1 MAFSVLSSPA
11 MSSASSALIQ
21 TLANNGVEVIFSL
34 SGNQI
39 MPLFDACIDA
49 NIRIIHTRHEG
60 AAVYMAE
67 AYAQL
72 SGKLGVALVT
82 AGPGLLNAVSALYSA
97 ARSETPILLISG
109 DAGLGM
115 DGRGGFQEL
124 DQCTITAPITKY
136 SARPE
141 NAAAILSDLDHCIA
155 TALGGTPGPTHL
167 ALAFDLL
174 SQTTGLDAVKKV
186 NLPPANAMRQSDLET
201 VITAIEAA
209 KHPLIITGPQAN
221 RTRQPATNAALEAAL
236 GLPIICLE
244 SARGLS
250 DGFYGDLTTALKSAD
265 LIIHL
270 GKLADY
276 STGLH
281 ARGRITKGT
290 PIISILTDDQ
300 TAPMPAHDD
309 HPITLIRTGNIPASM
324 TQLAA
329 AITDQEITVC
339 DADWPAAVTASITR
353 RLAWQAGDQGRH
365 PAALTTQLQFAINQA
380 AINQAA
386 TNPAASPILIAD
398 GGEFCQW
405 VQAGCI
411 APRRMINGPSGAIG
425 GGIAYAIGASIAC
438 PDAEIFLVMGD
449 GTAGFY
455 LGEIHTAVRTNAN
468 ITAIIGNDYRWNA
481 EVQIQIDTY
490 GPDRVYGCDLDEK
503 ADYAAAAI
511 GLGAQGQNVGPDD
524 DLDAALRTASST
536 QGPTVLNVLIDGQA
550 APKFIPMKL

>member
-1 MAFSVLSSPA
+1 

-39 MPLFDACIDA
+39 MPLYDACIDA

-174 SQTTGLDAVKKV
+174 SQTTGLDAAKKV
-186 NLPPANAMRQSDLET
+186 SLPPANAMRQSDLDT

-221 RTRQPATNAALEAAL
+221 RTRQPTANAALEAAL

-250 DGFYGDLTTALKSAD
+250 DSFYGDLTTALKSAD

-281 ARGRITKGT
+281 ARGHITKGT

-324 TQLAA
+324 TQLAT

-365 PAALTTQLQFAINQA
+365 PAALTTQLQFAINQ
-380 AINQAA
+380 
-386 TNPAASPILIAD
+386 AASPILIAD

>member
-1 MAFSVLSSPA
+1 

-39 MPLFDACIDA
+39 MPLYDACIDA

-155 TALGGTPGPTHL
+155 AALGGTPGPTHL

-174 SQTTGLDAVKKV
+174 SQTTGVDAAKKV
-186 NLPPANAMRQSDLET
+186 NLPPANAMRQSDLDT

-221 RTRQPATNAALEAAL
+221 RTRQPAANAALEAAL

-250 DGFYGDLTTALKSAD
+250 DSFYGDLTTALKSAD

-324 TQLAA
+324 TQLATA
-329 AITDQEITVC
+329 VTDQEITVC

-365 PAALTTQLQFAINQA
+365 PAALTMQLQSAINQAAINQAAINQA

-524 DLDAALRTASST
+524 DLDAALRTASAF

>member
-1 MAFSVLSSPA
+1 

-39 MPLFDACIDA
+39 MPLYDACIDA

-72 SGKLGVALVT
+72 SGKLGVAMVT

-97 ARSETPILLISG
+97 ARSESPVLLISG

-124 DQCTITAPITKY
+124 DQCAVTSTITKY
-136 SARPE
+136 SARPTT
-141 NAAAILSDLDHCIA
+141 ASAILPELDRCMA
-155 TALGGTPGPTHL
+155 AALGGSPGPTHI

-174 SQTTGLDAVKKV
+174 SQTDGLEPNK
-186 NLPPANAMRQSDLET
+186 PAKMPTANGVGTDDLET
-201 VITAIEAA
+201 IITAIRAA
-209 KHPLIITGPQAN
+209 KHPLVMTGPQAN
-221 RTRQPATNAALEAAL
+221 RTRQPAANAALEAAL
-236 GLPIICLE
+236 GLPVICLE

-250 DGFYGDLTTALKSAD
+250 DSFYGDLTTALKAAD

-281 ARGRITKGT
+281 ASGRITAGT

-300 TAPMPAHDD
+300 AAPLPAHD
-309 HPITLIRTGNIPASM
+309 HNPIQLFRAGSIPAAM

-329 AITDQEITVC
+329 AISDRQITVC
-339 DADWPAAVTASITR
+339 DLAWPAAITASITR
-353 RLAWQAGDQGRH
+353 RLARSTNDGSTNDKGRH
-365 PAALTTQLQFAINQA
+365 PAALTEQLQA
-380 AINQAA
+380 AINRAS
-386 TNPAASPILIAD
+386 SPILIAD

-405 VQAGCI
+405 VQAGCT

-438 PDAEIFLVMGD
+438 PHAEIFLVMGD

-481 EVQIQIDTY
+481 EVQIQIDNY

-503 ADYAAAAI
+503 AEYAAAAI
-511 GLGAQGQNVGPDD
+511 GLGAYGQKLGPDD
-524 DLDAALRTASST
+524 DLDAALATASA
-536 QGPTVLNVLIDGQA
+536 QNGPAVLDVLIDGQP
-550 APKFIPMKL
+550 APKFVPMKL

>member
-1 MAFSVLSSPA
+1 

-39 MPLFDACIDA
+39 MPLYDACIDA

-109 DAGLGM
+109 DAGFGM

-124 DQCTITAPITKY
+124 DQCAITAPITKY

-174 SQTTGLDAVKKV
+174 SQTTGLDAAK
-186 NLPPANAMRQSDLET
+186 NLSLPPASAMRQSDLET
-201 VITAIEAA
+201 VIKAIDAA
-209 KHPLIITGPQAN
+209 KHPLIITGPQSN
-221 RTRQPATNAALEAAL
+221 RTRQPAANVKLEAAL

-250 DGFYGDLTTALKSAD
+250 DSFYGDLTTALKSAD

-324 TQLAA
+324 TQLAT

-353 RLAWQAGDQGRH
+353 RLEWQAGDQGRH
-365 PAALTTQLQFAINQA
+365 PAALSSQLQFAINQ
-380 AINQAA
+380 
-386 TNPAASPILIAD
+386 AASPILIAD

-425 GGIAYAIGASIAC
+425 GGIAYAIGAGIAC
-438 PDAEIFLVMGD
+438 PDAKIFLVMGD

-511 GLGAQGQNVGPDD
+511 GLGAKGQNVGPDD
-524 DLDAALRTASST
+524 DLDAALRTASAT

-550 APKFIPMKL
+550 APKFTPMKL

>member
-1 MAFSVLSSPA
+1 

-39 MPLFDACIDA
+39 MPLYDACIDA

-109 DAGLGM
+109 DAGFGM

-124 DQCTITAPITKY
+124 DQCAITAPITKY

-174 SQTTGLDAVKKV
+174 SQTTGLDAAK
-186 NLPPANAMRQSDLET
+186 NLSLPPASAMRQSDLET
-201 VITAIEAA
+201 VIKAIDAA

-221 RTRQPATNAALEAAL
+221 RTRQPAANVALEAAL

-250 DGFYGDLTTALKSAD
+250 DSFYGDLTTVLKSAD

-309 HPITLIRTGNIPASM
+309 HPITLMRTGNIPASM
-324 TQLAA
+324 NQLAT
-329 AITDQEITVC
+329 AITDQKITVC

-365 PAALTTQLQFAINQA
+365 PAALTAQLQFAINQ
-380 AINQAA
+380 
-386 TNPAASPILIAD
+386 AASPILIAD

-524 DLDAALRTASST
+524 DLDTALRTASAT

>member
-1 MAFSVLSSPA
+1 

-39 MPLFDACIDA
+39 MPLYDACIDA

-109 DAGLGM
+109 DASLGM

-124 DQCTITAPITKY
+124 DQCMITAPITKY

-174 SQTTGLDAVKKV
+174 SQTTGLDAAKKV

-221 RTRQPATNAALEAAL
+221 RTRQPAANAALEAAL

-250 DGFYGDLTTALKSAD
+250 DSFYGDLTTALKSAD

-365 PAALTTQLQFAINQA
+365 PAALTTQLQF

-524 DLDAALRTASST
+524 DLDAALRTASAT
-536 QGPTVLNVLIDGQA
+536 QGPTVLNVVIDGQA

>member
-1 MAFSVLSSPA
+1 

-39 MPLFDACIDA
+39 MPLYDACIDA

-221 RTRQPATNAALEAAL
+221 RTRQPAANAALVAAL

-250 DGFYGDLTTALKSAD
+250 DSFYGDLTTALKSAD

-365 PAALTTQLQFAINQA
+365 PAALTTQLQF

-524 DLDAALRTASST
+524 DLDAALRTASAT

>member
-1 MAFSVLSSPA
+1 

-39 MPLFDACIDA
+39 MPLYDACIDA

-109 DAGLGM
+109 DAGFGM

-124 DQCTITAPITKY
+124 DQCATTAPITKY

-174 SQTTGLDAVKKV
+174 TQTTGLDASKKV
-186 NLPPANAMRQSDLET
+186 SLPPPNAMRQSDLET

-221 RTRQPATNAALEAAL
+221 RTRQPAANAALEAAL

-250 DGFYGDLTTALKSAD
+250 DSFYGDLTTALKSA
-265 LIIHL
+265 
-270 GKLADY
+270 
-276 STGLH
+276 
-281 ARGRITKGT
+281 
-290 PIISILTDDQ
+290 
-300 TAPMPAHDD
+300 
-309 HPITLIRTGNIPASM
+309 
-324 TQLAA
+324 
-329 AITDQEITVC
+329 
-339 DADWPAAVTASITR
+339 
-353 RLAWQAGDQGRH
+353 
-365 PAALTTQLQFAINQA
+365 
-380 AINQAA
+380 
-386 TNPAASPILIAD
+386 
-398 GGEFCQW
+398 
-405 VQAGCI
+405 
-411 APRRMINGPSGAIG
+411 
-425 GGIAYAIGASIAC
+425 
-438 PDAEIFLVMGD
+438 
-449 GTAGFY
+449 
-455 LGEIHTAVRTNAN
+455 
-468 ITAIIGNDYRWNA
+468 
-481 EVQIQIDTY
+481 
-490 GPDRVYGCDLDEK
+490 
-503 ADYAAAAI
+503 
-511 GLGAQGQNVGPDD
+511 
-524 DLDAALRTASST
+524 
-536 QGPTVLNVLIDGQA
+536 
-550 APKFIPMKL
+550 

>member
-1 MAFSVLSSPA
+1 

-39 MPLFDACIDA
+39 MPLYDACIDA

-97 ARSETPILLISG
+97 ARSETPILPISG

-124 DQCTITAPITKY
+124 DQCAITAPITKH
-136 SARPE
+136 SARPL

-174 SQTTGLDAVKKV
+174 SQTTGLDAAKQVS
-186 NLPPANAMRQSDLET
+186 LPPASAMRQSDLET
-201 VITAIEAA
+201 VIKAIDAA
-209 KHPLIITGPQAN
+209 KHPLIMTGPQAN
-221 RTRQPATNAALEAAL
+221 STRQPAANTALEAAL

-250 DGFYGDLTTALKSAD
+250 DSFYGDLTAALKSAD

-281 ARGRITKGT
+281 ASGRITKGT

-300 TAPMPAHDD
+300 TAPMPANND
-309 HPITLIRTGNIPASM
+309 HPITLIRTGNIPTSM
-324 TQLAA
+324 TQLAE
-329 AITDQEITVC
+329 AITDQQITVC
-339 DADWPAAVTASITR
+339 DADWPAAVTASIIR
-353 RLAWQAGDQGRH
+353 RLAWQAGNQGHH
-365 PAALTTQLQFAINQA
+365 PAALTTQLQSAINQA
-380 AINQAA
+380 AINQ
-386 TNPAASPILIAD
+386 AASPILIAD

-524 DLDAALRTASST
+524 DLDAALRNASAF

-550 APKFIPMKL
+550 APKFTPMKL

>member
-1 MAFSVLSSPA
+1 

-39 MPLFDACIDA
+39 MPLYDACIDA

-124 DQCTITAPITKY
+124 DQCAITAPITKH
-136 SARPE
+136 SARPL

-174 SQTTGLDAVKKV
+174 SQTTGLDAAKQVS
-186 NLPPANAMRQSDLET
+186 LPPASAMRQSDLET
-201 VITAIEAA
+201 VIKAIDAA
-209 KHPLIITGPQAN
+209 KHPLIMTGPQAN
-221 RTRQPATNAALEAAL
+221 STRQPAANTALEAAL

-250 DGFYGDLTTALKSAD
+250 DSFYGDLTAALKSAD

-281 ARGRITKGT
+281 ASGRITKGT

-300 TAPMPAHDD
+300 TAPMPANDD
-309 HPITLIRTGNIPASM
+309 HPITLIRTGNIPTSM
-324 TQLAA
+324 TQLAK
-329 AITDQEITVC
+329 AITDQQITVC
-339 DADWPAAVTASITR
+339 DADWPAAVTASIIR
-353 RLAWQAGDQGRH
+353 RLAWQAGNQGHH
-365 PAALTTQLQFAINQA
+365 PAALTTQLQCLRINQ
-380 AINQAA
+380 
-386 TNPAASPILIAD
+386 AASPILIAD

-524 DLDAALRTASST
+524 DLDAALRTASAT
-536 QGPTVLNVLIDGQA
+536 QGTTVLNVLIDGQA

>member
-1 MAFSVLSSPA
+1 

-39 MPLFDACIDA
+39 MPLYDACIDA

-124 DQCTITAPITKY
+124 DQCAITAPITKH
-136 SARPE
+136 SARPL

-174 SQTTGLDAVKKV
+174 SQTTGLDAAKQVS
-186 NLPPANAMRQSDLET
+186 LPPASAMRQSDLET
-201 VITAIEAA
+201 VIKAIDAA
-209 KHPLIITGPQAN
+209 KHPLIMTGPQAN
-221 RTRQPATNAALEAAL
+221 STRQPAANTALEAAL

-250 DGFYGDLTTALKSAD
+250 DSFYGDLTAALKSAD

-281 ARGRITKGT
+281 ASGRITKGT

-300 TAPMPAHDD
+300 TAPMPANDD
-309 HPITLIRTGNIPASM
+309 HPITLIRTGNIPTSM
-324 TQLAA
+324 TQLAK
-329 AITDQEITVC
+329 AITDQQITVC
-339 DADWPAAVTASITR
+339 DADWPAAVTASIIR
-353 RLAWQAGDQGRH
+353 RLAWQAGNQGHH
-365 PAALTTQLQFAINQA
+365 PAALTTQLQSAINQ
-380 AINQAA
+380 
-386 TNPAASPILIAD
+386 AASPILIAD

-438 PDAEIFLVMGD
+438 PDAKIFLVMGD

-503 ADYAAAAI
+503 ADYTAAAI

-524 DLDAALRTASST
+524 DLDAALRTASAT
-536 QGPTVLNVLIDGQA
+536 QGTTVLNVLIDGQA

>member
-1 MAFSVLSSPA
+1 

-39 MPLFDACIDA
+39 MPLYDACIDA

-124 DQCTITAPITKY
+124 DQCAITAPITKH
-136 SARPE
+136 SARPL

-155 TALGGTPGPTHL
+155 TALSGTPGPTHL

-174 SQTTGLDAVKKV
+174 SQTTGLDAAKQVT
-186 NLPPANAMRQSDLET
+186 LPPANAMSQSDLET
-201 VITAIEAA
+201 VIKAIDAA
-209 KHPLIITGPQAN
+209 KHPLIMTGPQAN
-221 RTRQPATNAALEAAL
+221 RTRQPTANTALEAAL

-250 DGFYGDLTTALKSAD
+250 DSFYGDLTAALKSAD
-265 LIIHL
+265 LVIHL

-281 ARGRITKGT
+281 ASGRITKGT

-309 HPITLIRTGNIPASM
+309 HPITLIRTGNIPVSM
-324 TQLAA
+324 IQLAKV
-329 AITDQEITVC
+329 INDRHVSVC
-339 DADWPAAVTASITR
+339 DADWPGAVTASITR
-353 RLAWQAGDQGRH
+353 RLAWQASDRGRH
-365 PAALTTQLQFAINQA
+365 PAALTTQLQSAINQ
-380 AINQAA
+380 
-386 TNPAASPILIAD
+386 AASPILIAD

-405 VQAGCI
+405 VQAGCS

-438 PDAEIFLVMGD
+438 PEAKIFLVMGD

-524 DLDAALRTASST
+524 DLDAALGNASAF
-536 QGPTVLNVLIDGQA
+536 QGPAVLNVLIDGQA

>member
-1 MAFSVLSSPA
+1 MP
-11 MSSASSALIQ
+11 SASSALIQ

-39 MPLFDACIDA
+39 MPLYDACIDA

-124 DQCTITAPITKY
+124 DQCAVTAPITKH
-136 SARPE
+136 SARPL
-141 NAAAILSDLDHCIA
+141 NAAAILSDLDHCIS
-155 TALGGTPGPTHL
+155 TALSGTPGPTHL

-174 SQTTGLDAVKKV
+174 SQTTGLDAAKQVT
-186 NLPPANAMRQSDLET
+186 LQPANAMSQSDLET
-201 VITAIEAA
+201 VIKAIDAA
-209 KHPLIITGPQAN
+209 KHPLIMTGPQAN
-221 RTRQPATNAALEAAL
+221 RTRQPAANTALEAAL

-250 DGFYGDLTTALKSAD
+250 DSFYGDLTAALKSAD
-265 LIIHL
+265 LVIHL

-281 ARGRITKGT
+281 ASGRITKGT

-309 HPITLIRTGNIPASM
+309 HPITLIRTGNIPVTM
-324 TQLAA
+324 IQLAKV
-329 AITDQEITVC
+329 INDRHVSVS
-339 DADWPAAVTASITR
+339 DADWPGAVTASITR
-353 RLAWQAGDQGRH
+353 RLAWQASDQGRH
-365 PAALTTQLQFAINQA
+365 PAVLTTQLQSAINQ
-380 AINQAA
+380 
-386 TNPAASPILIAD
+386 AASPILIAD

-405 VQAGCI
+405 VQAGCS

-438 PDAEIFLVMGD
+438 PEAKIFLVMGD

-524 DLDAALRTASST
+524 DLGAALRNASAF
-536 QGPTVLNVLIDGQA
+536 QGLAVLNVLIDGQA

>member
-1 MAFSVLSSPA
+1 

-39 MPLFDACIDA
+39 MPLYDACIDA

-72 SGKLGVALVT
+72 SGKLGVVLVT

-124 DQCTITAPITKY
+124 DQCAITAPITKH
-136 SARPE
+136 SARPL

-155 TALGGTPGPTHL
+155 TALSGTPGPTHL

-174 SQTTGLDAVKKV
+174 SQTTGLDAAKQVT
-186 NLPPANAMRQSDLET
+186 LPPANAMSQSDLET
-201 VITAIEAA
+201 VIKAIDAA
-209 KHPLIITGPQAN
+209 KHPLIMTGPQAN
-221 RTRQPATNAALEAAL
+221 RTRQPTANTALEAAL

-250 DGFYGDLTTALKSAD
+250 DSFYGDLTTALKSAD
-265 LIIHL
+265 LVIHL

-281 ARGRITKGT
+281 ASARITKGT
-290 PIISILTDDQ
+290 PIISILTNDQ
-300 TAPMPAHDD
+300 TAPMPAHED

-324 TQLAA
+324 TQLAKV
-329 AITDQEITVC
+329 ITDQHVSVC
-339 DADWPAAVTASITR
+339 DADWSGTVTASITR

-365 PAALTTQLQFAINQA
+365 PAALTKQLQSAINQ
-380 AINQAA
+380 
-386 TNPAASPILIAD
+386 AASPILIAD

-405 VQAGCI
+405 VQAGCS

-438 PDAEIFLVMGD
+438 PEAKIFLVMGD

-455 LGEIHTAVRTNAN
+455 LGETHTAVRTNAN

-524 DLDAALRTASST
+524 DLDAALRTASAF
-536 QGPTVLNVLIDGQA
+536 QGPAVLNVLIDGQA

>member
-1 MAFSVLSSPA
+1 

-39 MPLFDACIDA
+39 MPLYDACIDA

-124 DQCTITAPITKY
+124 DQCAITAPITKH
-136 SARPE
+136 SARPL

-174 SQTTGLDAVKKV
+174 SQTTGLDAAKQVS
-186 NLPPANAMRQSDLET
+186 LPPASAMRQSDLET
-201 VITAIEAA
+201 VIKAIDAA
-209 KHPLIITGPQAN
+209 KHPLIMTGPQAN
-221 RTRQPATNAALEAAL
+221 STRQPAANTALEAAL

-250 DGFYGDLTTALKSAD
+250 DSFYGDLTAALKSAD

-281 ARGRITKGT
+281 ASGRITKGT

-300 TAPMPAHDD
+300 TAPMPANDD
-309 HPITLIRTGNIPASM
+309 HPITLIRTGNIPTSM
-324 TQLAA
+324 TQLAK
-329 AITDQEITVC
+329 AITDQQITVC
-339 DADWPAAVTASITR
+339 NADWPAAVTASIIR
-353 RLAWQAGDQGRH
+353 RLAWQAGNQGHH
-365 PAALTTQLQFAINQA
+365 PAALTTQLQSAINQA
-380 AINQAA
+380 AINQ
-386 TNPAASPILIAD
+386 AASPILIAD

-524 DLDAALRTASST
+524 DLDAALRTASAT
-536 QGPTVLNVLIDGQA
+536 QGTTVLNVLIDGQA

>member
-1 MAFSVLSSPA
+1 

-39 MPLFDACIDA
+39 MPLYDACIDA

-97 ARSETPILLISG
+97 ARSETAILLISG

-124 DQCTITAPITKY
+124 DQCAITAPITKH
-136 SARPE
+136 SARPL

-174 SQTTGLDAVKKV
+174 SQTTGLDAAKQVS
-186 NLPPANAMRQSDLET
+186 LPPASAMRQSDLET
-201 VITAIEAA
+201 VIKAIDAA
-209 KHPLIITGPQAN
+209 KHPLIMTGPQAN
-221 RTRQPATNAALEAAL
+221 STRQPAANTALEAAL

-250 DGFYGDLTTALKSAD
+250 DSFYGDLTAALKSAD

-281 ARGRITKGT
+281 ASGRITKGT

-300 TAPMPAHDD
+300 TAPMPANDD
-309 HPITLIRTGNIPASM
+309 HPITLIRTGNIPTSM
-324 TQLAA
+324 TQLAK
-329 AITDQEITVC
+329 AITDQQITVC
-339 DADWPAAVTASITR
+339 DADWPAAVTASIIR
-353 RLAWQAGDQGRH
+353 RLAWQAGNQGHH
-365 PAALTTQLQFAINQA
+365 PAALTTQLQSAINQA
-380 AINQAA
+380 AINQ
-386 TNPAASPILIAD
+386 AASPILIAD

-524 DLDAALRTASST
+524 DLDAALRTASAT
-536 QGPTVLNVLIDGQA
+536 QGTTVLNVLIDGQA

>member
-1 MAFSVLSSPA
+1 MP
-11 MSSASSALIQ
+11 SASSALIQ

-39 MPLFDACIDA
+39 MPLYDACIDA

-124 DQCTITAPITKY
+124 DQCAVTAPITKH
-136 SARPE
+136 SARPL
-141 NAAAILSDLDHCIA
+141 NAAAILSDLDHCIS
-155 TALGGTPGPTHL
+155 TALSGTPGPTHL

-174 SQTTGLDAVKKV
+174 SQTTGLDAAKQVT
-186 NLPPANAMRQSDLET
+186 LQPANAMSQSDLET
-201 VITAIEAA
+201 VIKAIDAA
-209 KHPLIITGPQAN
+209 KHPLIMTGPQAN
-221 RTRQPATNAALEAAL
+221 RTRQPAANTALEAAL

-250 DGFYGDLTTALKSAD
+250 DSFYGDLTTALKSAD
-265 LIIHL
+265 LIIHI

-281 ARGRITKGT
+281 ARGHITKGT

-324 TQLAA
+324 TQLAT

-365 PAALTTQLQFAINQA
+365 PAALTTQLQFAINQ
-380 AINQAA
+380 
-386 TNPAASPILIAD
+386 AASPILIAD

-524 DLDAALRTASST
+524 DLDAALRTASAF
-536 QGPTVLNVLIDGQA
+536 QGPAVLNVLIDGQA

>member
-1 MAFSVLSSPA
+1 

-39 MPLFDACIDA
+39 MPLYDACIDA

-82 AGPGLLNAVSALYSA
+82 AAPGLLNAVSALYSA

-124 DQCTITAPITKY
+124 DQCAVTARITKH
-136 SARPE
+136 SARPLT
-141 NAAAILSDLDHCIA
+141 AAAILSDLDHCIA
-155 TALGGTPGPTHL
+155 TALSGTPGPTHL

-174 SQTTGLDAVKKV
+174 SQTTGLDAAKQVT
-186 NLPPANAMRQSDLET
+186 LPPANAMSQSDLET
-201 VITAIEAA
+201 VIKAIDAA
-209 KHPLIITGPQAN
+209 KHPLIMTGPQAN
-221 RTRQPATNAALEAAL
+221 RTRQPTANTALEAAL

-250 DGFYGDLTTALKSAD
+250 DSFYGDLTAALKSAD
-265 LIIHL
+265 LVIHL

-281 ARGRITKGT
+281 ANGRITKGT

-309 HPITLIRTGNIPASM
+309 HPITLIRTGNIPVSM
-324 TQLAA
+324 IQLAKV
-329 AITDQEITVC
+329 INDRHVSVC
-339 DADWPAAVTASITR
+339 DADWPGAVTASITR
-353 RLAWQAGDQGRH
+353 RLAWQASDRGRH
-365 PAALTTQLQFAINQA
+365 PAALTTQLQSAINQ
-380 AINQAA
+380 
-386 TNPAASPILIAD
+386 AASPILIAD

-405 VQAGCI
+405 VQAGCS

-438 PDAEIFLVMGD
+438 PEAKIFLVMGD

-524 DLDAALRTASST
+524 DLDAALGNASAF
-536 QGPTVLNVLIDGQA
+536 QGPAVLNVLIDGQA

>member
-1 MAFSVLSSPA
+1 

-39 MPLFDACIDA
+39 MPLYDACIDA

-97 ARSETPILLISG
+97 ARSESPILLISG

-124 DQCTITAPITKY
+124 DQCAITTPITKH
-136 SARPE
+136 SARPL

-174 SQTTGLDAVKKV
+174 SQTNGLEAAKQV
-186 NLPPANAMRQSDLET
+186 NLPPANAMRQNDLET
-201 VITAIEAA
+201 VIKAIDAA
-209 KHPLIITGPQAN
+209 KHPLIMTGPQAN
-221 RTRQPATNAALEAAL
+221 HTRQPTANTALEGAL

-250 DGFYGDLTTALKSAD
+250 DSFYGDLTATLKSAD

-281 ARGRITKGT
+281 ASSRITKGT

-324 TQLAA
+324 TQLAK
-329 AITDQEITVC
+329 AIADQKIIVC

-353 RLAWQAGDQGRH
+353 RLEWQADDQGRH
-365 PAALTTQLQFAINQA
+365 PAALTTQLQSTINQ
-380 AINQAA
+380 
-386 TNPAASPILIAD
+386 AASPILIAD

-438 PDAEIFLVMGD
+438 PEAEIFLVMGD

-524 DLDAALRTASST
+524 DLDAALRSASAT

>member
-1 MAFSVLSSPA
+1 

-39 MPLFDACIDA
+39 MPLYDACIDA

-124 DQCTITAPITKY
+124 DQCAITAPITKH
-136 SARPE
+136 SARPL

-174 SQTTGLDAVKKV
+174 SQTTGLDAAKQVS
-186 NLPPANAMRQSDLET
+186 LPPASAMRQSDLET
-201 VITAIEAA
+201 VIKAIDAA
-209 KHPLIITGPQAN
+209 KHPLIMTGPQAN
-221 RTRQPATNAALEAAL
+221 RTRQPAANTALEAAL

-250 DGFYGDLTTALKSAD
+250 DSFYGDLTAALKSAD

-281 ARGRITKGT
+281 ASGRITKGT

-300 TAPMPAHDD
+300 TAPMPANDD
-309 HPITLIRTGNIPASM
+309 HPITLIRTGNIPTSM
-324 TQLAA
+324 TQLAK
-329 AITDQEITVC
+329 AITDQQITVC
-339 DADWPAAVTASITR
+339 DADWPAAVTASIIR
-353 RLAWQAGDQGRH
+353 RLAWQAGNQGHH
-365 PAALTTQLQFAINQA
+365 PAALTTQLQSAINQA
-380 AINQAA
+380 AINQ
-386 TNPAASPILIAD
+386 AASPILIAD

-438 PDAEIFLVMGD
+438 PDAKIFLVMGD

-524 DLDAALRTASST
+524 DLDAALRTASAT
-536 QGPTVLNVLIDGQA
+536 QGTTVLNVLIDGQA

>member
-1 MAFSVLSSPA
+1 

-39 MPLFDACIDA
+39 MPLYDACIDA
-49 NIRIIHTRHEG
+49 NIRIIHPRHEG

-124 DQCTITAPITKY
+124 DQCAVTARITKH
-136 SARPE
+136 SARPLT
-141 NAAAILSDLDHCIA
+141 AAAILSDLDHCIA
-155 TALGGTPGPTHL
+155 TALSGTPGPTHL

-174 SQTTGLDAVKKV
+174 SQTTGLDAAKQVT
-186 NLPPANAMRQSDLET
+186 LPPANAMSQSDLET
-201 VITAIEAA
+201 VIKAIDAA
-209 KHPLIITGPQAN
+209 KHPLIMTGPQAN
-221 RTRQPATNAALEAAL
+221 RTRQPTANTALEAAL

-250 DGFYGDLTTALKSAD
+250 DSFYGDLTAALKSAD
-265 LIIHL
+265 LVIHL

-281 ARGRITKGT
+281 ANGRITRGT

-309 HPITLIRTGNIPASM
+309 HPITLIRTGNIPVSM
-324 TQLAA
+324 IQLAKV
-329 AITDQEITVC
+329 INDRHVSVC
-339 DADWPAAVTASITR
+339 DADWPGAVTASITR
-353 RLAWQAGDQGRH
+353 RLAWQASDRGRH
-365 PAALTTQLQFAINQA
+365 PAALTTQLQSAINQ
-380 AINQAA
+380 
-386 TNPAASPILIAD
+386 AASPILIAD

-405 VQAGCI
+405 VQAGCS

-438 PDAEIFLVMGD
+438 PEAKIFLVMGD

-524 DLDAALRTASST
+524 DLDAALGNASAF
-536 QGPTVLNVLIDGQA
+536 QGPAVLNVLIDGQA

>member
-1 MAFSVLSSPA
+1 

-39 MPLFDACIDA
+39 MPLYDACIDA

-124 DQCTITAPITKY
+124 DQCAITAPITKH
-136 SARPE
+136 SARPL

-155 TALGGTPGPTHL
+155 TALSGTPGPTHL

-174 SQTTGLDAVKKV
+174 SQTTGLDAAKQVT
-186 NLPPANAMRQSDLET
+186 LPPANAMSQSDLET
-201 VITAIEAA
+201 VIKAIDAA
-209 KHPLIITGPQAN
+209 KHPLIMTGPQAN
-221 RTRQPATNAALEAAL
+221 RTRQPTANTALEAAL

-250 DGFYGDLTTALKSAD
+250 DSFYGDLTAALKSAD
-265 LIIHL
+265 LVIHL

-281 ARGRITKGT
+281 ANGRITKGT

-309 HPITLIRTGNIPASM
+309 HPITLIRTGNIPVSM
-324 TQLAA
+324 IQLAKV
-329 AITDQEITVC
+329 INDRHVSVC
-339 DADWPAAVTASITR
+339 DADWPGAVTASITR
-353 RLAWQAGDQGRH
+353 RLAWQASDRGRH
-365 PAALTTQLQFAINQA
+365 PAALTTQLQSAINQ
-380 AINQAA
+380 
-386 TNPAASPILIAD
+386 AASPILIAD

-405 VQAGCI
+405 VQAGCS

-438 PDAEIFLVMGD
+438 PEAKIFLVMGD

-524 DLDAALRTASST
+524 DLDAALGNASAF
-536 QGPTVLNVLIDGQA
+536 QGPAVLNVLIDGQA

>member
-1 MAFSVLSSPA
+1 

-39 MPLFDACIDA
+39 MPLYDACIDA

-124 DQCTITAPITKY
+124 DQCAITAPITKH
-136 SARPE
+136 SARPL
-141 NAAAILSDLDHCIA
+141 NAAAILSDLNHCIA
-155 TALGGTPGPTHL
+155 TALSGTPGPTHL

-174 SQTTGLDAVKKV
+174 SQTTGLDATKQVT
-186 NLPPANAMRQSDLET
+186 LPPANAMSQSDLET
-201 VITAIEAA
+201 VIKAIDAA
-209 KHPLIITGPQAN
+209 KHPLIMTGPQAN
-221 RTRQPATNAALEAAL
+221 RTRQPTANTALEAAL

-250 DGFYGDLTTALKSAD
+250 ASFYGDLTATLKSAD
-265 LIIHL
+265 LVIHL
-270 GKLADY
+270 GKLAAY

-281 ARGRITKGT
+281 ASDRITKGT

-309 HPITLIRTGNIPASM
+309 HPITLIRTGNIPVSM
-324 TQLAA
+324 IQLAKV
-329 AITDQEITVC
+329 INDRHVSVC
-339 DADWPAAVTASITR
+339 DADWPGAVTASITR
-353 RLAWQAGDQGRH
+353 RLAWQASDRGRH
-365 PAALTTQLQFAINQA
+365 PAALTTQLQSAINQ
-380 AINQAA
+380 
-386 TNPAASPILIAD
+386 AASPILIAD

-405 VQAGCI
+405 VQAGCS

-438 PDAEIFLVMGD
+438 PEAKIFLVMGD

-524 DLDAALRTASST
+524 DLDAALRSASAF

>member
-1 MAFSVLSSPA
+1 

-39 MPLFDACIDA
+39 MPLYDACIDA

-124 DQCTITAPITKY
+124 DQCAITAPITKH
-136 SARPE
+136 SARPL

-174 SQTTGLDAVKKV
+174 SQTTGLDAAKQVS
-186 NLPPANAMRQSDLET
+186 LPPASAMRQSDLET
-201 VITAIEAA
+201 VIKAIDAA
-209 KHPLIITGPQAN
+209 KHPLIMTGPQAN
-221 RTRQPATNAALEAAL
+221 STRQPAANTALEAAL

-250 DGFYGDLTTALKSAD
+250 DSFYGDLTAALKSAD

-281 ARGRITKGT
+281 ASGRITKGT

-300 TAPMPAHDD
+300 TAPMPANDD
-309 HPITLIRTGNIPASM
+309 HPITLIRTGNIPTSM
-324 TQLAA
+324 TQLAK
-329 AITDQEITVC
+329 AITDQQITVC
-339 DADWPAAVTASITR
+339 DADWPAAVTASIIR
-353 RLAWQAGDQGRH
+353 RLAWQAGNQGHH
-365 PAALTTQLQFAINQA
+365 PAALTTQLQSAINQA
-380 AINQAA
+380 AINQ
-386 TNPAASPILIAD
+386 AASPILIAD

-524 DLDAALRTASST
+524 DLDAALRTASAT
-536 QGPTVLNVLIDGQA
+536 QGTTVLNVLIDGQA